1 MLSIIILVACII
13 CLHRSLMYLPPILFH
28 SLLHLL
34 RLFLPFVFT
43 HSCISHLLLLATFH
57 PPPINNLILWSN
69 TGSLKLNNYPQPY
82 PLSSIRRSQWKLG
95 QTLLPLCVTLTRT
108 LIITSEPVA
117 DTSVCFTVLGVVLES
132 VYLSSATTCIKY

>member
-28 SLLHLL
+28 SLLHLF
-34 RLFLPFVFT
+34 RLFLQFVFGT
-43 HSCISHLLLLATFH
+43 SCTPSCISHLLLLATFL
-57 PPPINNLILWSN
+57 PPPVNNLILWSN

-117 DTSVCFTVLGVVLES
+117 ETWVVLLFLALFWNQ
-132 VYLSSATTCIKY
+132 YI

>member
-13 CLHRSLMYLPPILFH
+13 CLHRSLMYLPPILFRP
-28 SLLHLL
+28 LLHLL

-43 HSCISHLLLLATFH
+43 PSCISHLLLLATFL
-57 PPPINNLILWSN
+57 PPPVNNLILWSN

-82 PLSSIRRSQWKLG
+82 PLSSIRQSQWKLG

-117 DTSVCFTVLGVVLES
+117 ETWVVLLFLALFWNQ
-132 VYLSSATTCIKY
+132 YI

>member
-34 RLFLPFVFT
+34 RLFLPFVFGT
-43 HSCISHLLLLATFH
+43 SCMPSCISHLLLLATFL
-57 PPPINNLILWSN
+57 PLSVNNLILWSN

-117 DTSVCFTVLGVVLES
+117 ETWVVLLFLALFWNQ
-132 VYLSSATTCIKY
+132 YI